1 MDPVRVVCSFCSALP
16 VREDPPDYWASRK
29 GGLSLSANR
38 RSHVQGPACSHSEIW
53 TAGKK
58 GDSTVVGRGL
68 KLNRRLRRAAQ
79 EAHHKVQCVP
89 GLGKLGRVV
98 DAGGAE
104 SGRRELV
111 FTQYG
116 WRKHNL

>member
-1 MDPVRVVCSFCSALP
+1 M
-16 VREDPPDYWASRK
+16 
-29 GGLSLSANR
+29 
-38 RSHVQGPACSHSEIW
+38 
-53 TAGKK
+53 
-58 GDSTVVGRGL
+58 
-68 KLNRRLRRAAQ
+68 NRRLRRAAQ
-79 EAHHKVQCVP
+79 EAHHKAQCVP

-116 WRKHNL
+116 WRKHKPVNAMNAMEFHDSPKYQ